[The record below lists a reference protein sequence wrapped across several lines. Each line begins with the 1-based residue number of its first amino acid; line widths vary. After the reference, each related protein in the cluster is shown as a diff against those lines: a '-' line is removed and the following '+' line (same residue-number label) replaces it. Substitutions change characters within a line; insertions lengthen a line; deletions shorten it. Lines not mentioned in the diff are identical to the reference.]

1 MRLVRVDGALLV
13 EEVSGYLCGVAEDE
27 ALAKNME
34 VDNFSYGKVSD
45 EAYNRT
51 ELRTILL
58 GPTGYSEPQFTGCE
72 IKNVSYER

>member
-1 MRLVRVDGALLV
+1 
-13 EEVSGYLCGVAEDE
+13 
-27 ALAKNME
+27 ME
-34 VDNFSYGKVSD
+34 VDNFSYGKVSG

-72 IKNVSYER
+72 IKNVSYERQSFGTRREAYDRRVFLTRPDVQAAGHYDTNQ